1 MNKRV
6 SLLILILKPFAKLYR
21 LIVPK
26 GGHRGFAFFTSSL
39 LSMIIALSI
48 IGSVLAKRNIKN
60 SFYSVA
66 DAQDTSEEVSETNT
80 QQASAGELLKQA
92 NSTDEQDQASAN
104 SNVLSDAE
112 SDNKS
117 GDGSDTNNISSETG
131 KDSISASE
139 EQASDETIA
148 DSGLNTSAEESDN
161 GLQTEETVDD
171 EEGLYLFS
179 AAPNTGD
186 DSDGSVP
193 TTAEDTGSDYLIV
206 NEDAENWYDM
216 YTVDFATLDTINPDI
231 VGWVVWEN
239 EDISYPI
246 LYSGDN
252 STYLDTSFDGKELD
266 SGSIFIDGRNTFS
279 FDDDHNIVYGHNMK
293 NLSMFGKLR
302 YYKEDDSY
310 YDDHKYIQVIL
321 PDRTERYEIFAY
333 NTVKA
338 DSIVYNVSYDSVE
351 DYAEFINYI
360 CLASYNPTGIYVTT
374 DDKILT
380 FSTCTSSDDKRFV
393 VHAVKMDEAK

>member
-1 MNKRV
+1 
-6 SLLILILKPFAKLYR
+6 LLILILKPFAKLYR

-104 SNVLSDAE
+104 SNTLSDAE
-112 SDNKS
+112 SAK
-117 GDGSDTNNISSETG
+117 ETG
-131 KDSISASE
+131 NEADNDQTGTGTTEQSADTESDAKENTDE
-139 EQASDETIA
+139 EV
-148 DSGLNTSAEESDN
+148 AEESESDE
-161 GLQTEETVDD
+161 LVDD

-266 SGSIFIDGRNTFS
+266 SGSIFLDGRNTFS

>member
-1 MNKRV
+1 
-6 SLLILILKPFAKLYR
+6 
-21 LIVPK
+21 
-26 GGHRGFAFFTSSL
+26 
-39 LSMIIALSI
+39 MIIALSI

-104 SNVLSDAE
+104 SNTLSDVESAKETGNEADNDQTGTGTTEQSADTE
-112 SDNKS
+112 SDAKENT
-117 GDGSDTNNISSETG
+117 D
-131 KDSISASE
+131 E
-139 EQASDETIA
+139 EV
-148 DSGLNTSAEESDN
+148 AEESESDE
-161 GLQTEETVDD
+161 LVDD
-171 EEGLYLFS
+171 AEGLYLFS

-193 TTAEDTGSDYLIV
+193 TTTEDTGSDYLII

-231 VGWVVWEN
+231 IGWVVWEN

-266 SGSIFIDGRNTFS
+266 SGSIFLDGRNTFS

>member
-26 GGHRGFAFFTSSL
+26 GGHKGFAFFTSSL
-39 LSMIIALSI
+39 LSMVIALSVV
-48 IGSVLAKRNIKN
+48 GSALAKRNIKN

-66 DAQDTSEEVSETNT
+66 DAQDTSEKTVEEDTT
-80 QQASAGELLKQA
+80 QPSAGELLKQA
-92 NSTDEQDQASAN
+92 NTSTEQDLASAN

-117 GDGSDTNNISSETG
+117 GDGSDTDNISSETG

-139 EQASDETIA
+139 KE
-148 DSGLNTSAEESDN
+148 
-161 GLQTEETVDD
+161 TEETVDD

-179 AAPNTGD
+179 AAPDTGD
-186 DSDGSVP
+186 DSDGSIP

-266 SGSIFIDGRNTFS
+266 SGSIFLDGRNTFS

-393 VHAVKMDEAK
+393 VHAVKTDEAK

>member
-26 GGHRGFAFFTSSL
+26 GGHKGFAFFTSSL
-39 LSMIIALSI
+39 LSMVIALSVV
-48 IGSVLAKRNIKN
+48 GSALAKRNIKN
-60 SFYSVA
+60 SFNSVA
-66 DAQDTSEEVSETNT
+66 DAQDTSEKTVEEDTT
-80 QQASAGELLKQA
+80 QPSAGELLKQA
-92 NSTDEQDQASAN
+92 NTSTEQDLASAN

-117 GDGSDTNNISSETG
+117 GDGSDTDNISSETG

-139 EQASDETIA
+139 KE
-148 DSGLNTSAEESDN
+148 
-161 GLQTEETVDD
+161 TEETVDD

-179 AAPNTGD
+179 AAPDTGD
-186 DSDGSVP
+186 DSDGSIP

-266 SGSIFIDGRNTFS
+266 SGSIFLDGRNTFS

-393 VHAVKMDEAK
+393 VHAVKTDEAK

>member
-1 MNKRV
+1 M
-6 SLLILILKPFAKLYR
+6 LILILKPFAKLYR

-92 NSTDEQDQASAN
+92 NSTTEKDLASAG
-104 SNVLSDAE
+104 SNAE
-112 SDNKS
+112 SEEKS
-117 GDGSDTNNISSETG
+117 GDGAEKGNNNSASNKESNATGENAADDETGADEQESETSVTDSDLNASGADSDTTSQG
-131 KDSISASE
+131 E
-139 EQASDETIA
+139 ELA
-148 DSGLNTSAEESDN
+148 D
-161 GLQTEETVDD
+161 DD
-171 EEGLYLFS
+171 EGLYLFS

-206 NEDAENWYDM
+206 NEDAENWYNM

-266 SGSIFIDGRNTFS
+266 SGSIFLDGRNTFS

-321 PDRTERYEIFAY
+321 PDRIERYEIFAY

>member
-39 LSMIIALSI
+39 LSMVIALSVV
-48 IGSVLAKRNIKN
+48 GSVLAKRNIKN

-66 DAQDTSEEVSETNT
+66 DAQDTSEKTVEEDTP
-80 QQASAGELLKQA
+80 QPSAGELLKQA
-92 NSTDEQDQASAN
+92 
-104 SNVLSDAE
+104 
-112 SDNKS
+112 
-117 GDGSDTNNISSETG
+117 
-131 KDSISASE
+131 
-139 EQASDETIA
+139 SDETVA

-161 GLQTEETVDD
+161 DLQTEETVDD

-193 TTAEDTGSDYLIV
+193 TTTEDTGSDYLIV

-216 YTVDFATLDTINPDI
+216 YTVDFATLDNINPDI

-266 SGSIFIDGRNTFS
+266 SGSIFLDGRNTFS

-310 YDDHKYIQVIL
+310 YDNHKYIQVIL

-360 CLASYNPTGIYVTT
+360 CLASYNPTGICVTT

-393 VHAVKMDEAK
+393 VHAVKTDEAK

>member
-1 MNKRV
+1 MV
-6 SLLILILKPFAKLYR
+6 
-21 LIVPK
+21 
-26 GGHRGFAFFTSSL
+26 
-39 LSMIIALSI
+39 IALSVV
-48 IGSVLAKRNIKN
+48 GSVLAKRNIKN

-66 DAQDTSEEVSETNT
+66 DAQDTSEKTVEEDTP
-80 QQASAGELLKQA
+80 QPSAGELLKQA
-92 NSTDEQDQASAN
+92 NTSTEQDLASAN

-117 GDGSDTNNISSETG
+117 GDGSDTDNISSETG

-139 EQASDETIA
+139 KET
-148 DSGLNTSAEESDN
+148 D
-161 GLQTEETVDD
+161 ETVDD

-193 TTAEDTGSDYLIV
+193 TTAEDTGNDYLIV

-266 SGSIFIDGRNTFS
+266 SGSIFLDGRNTFS

>member
-1 MNKRV
+1 
-6 SLLILILKPFAKLYR
+6 
-21 LIVPK
+21 
-26 GGHRGFAFFTSSL
+26 
-39 LSMIIALSI
+39 MIIALSI

-92 NSTDEQDQASAN
+92 NSKDEQDQASAN
-104 SNVLSDAE
+104 SNTLSDAE
-112 SDNKS
+112 SAK
-117 GDGSDTNNISSETG
+117 ETG
-131 KDSISASE
+131 NEADNDQTGTGTTEQSADTESDAKENTDE
-139 EQASDETIA
+139 EV
-148 DSGLNTSAEESDN
+148 AEESESDE
-161 GLQTEETVDD
+161 LVDD

-193 TTAEDTGSDYLIV
+193 TTTEDTGSDYLIV

-266 SGSIFIDGRNTFS
+266 SGSIFLDGRNTFS

>member
-1 MNKRV
+1 M
-6 SLLILILKPFAKLYR
+6 LILILKPFAKLYR

-39 LSMIIALSI
+39 LSMVIALSVV
-48 IGSVLAKRNIKN
+48 GSVLAKRNIKN

-92 NSTDEQDQASAN
+92 NSTDEQDQASA
-104 SNVLSDAE
+104 STESDAKE
-112 SDNKS
+112 NTD
-117 GDGSDTNNISSETG
+117 
-131 KDSISASE
+131 E
-139 EQASDETIA
+139 EV
-148 DSGLNTSAEESDN
+148 AEESESDE
-161 GLQTEETVDD
+161 LEDD

-193 TTAEDTGSDYLIV
+193 TTTEDTGSDYLIV

-231 VGWVVWEN
+231 VGWVAWEN

-266 SGSIFIDGRNTFS
+266 SGSIFLDGRNTFS

>member
-26 GGHRGFAFFTSSL
+26 GGHKGFAFFTSSL
-39 LSMIIALSI
+39 LSMVIALSVV
-48 IGSVLAKRNIKN
+48 GSVLAKRNIKN

-66 DAQDTSEEVSETNT
+66 DAQDTSEKTVEEDTP
-80 QQASAGELLKQA
+80 QPSAGELLKQA
-92 NSTDEQDQASAN
+92 NTSTEQDLASAN

-117 GDGSDTNNISSETG
+117 GDGSDTDNISSETG

-139 EQASDETIA
+139 KET
-148 DSGLNTSAEESDN
+148 D
-161 GLQTEETVDD
+161 ETVDD

-193 TTAEDTGSDYLIV
+193 TTAEDTGNDYLIV

-266 SGSIFIDGRNTFS
+266 SGSIFLDGRNTFS

-393 VHAVKMDEAK
+393 VHAVKTDEAK